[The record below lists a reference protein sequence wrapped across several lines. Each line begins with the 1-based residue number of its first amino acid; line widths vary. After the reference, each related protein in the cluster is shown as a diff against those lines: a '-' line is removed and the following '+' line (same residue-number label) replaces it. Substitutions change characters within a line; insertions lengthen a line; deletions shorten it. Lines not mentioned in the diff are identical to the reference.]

1 MCFVLFLNTTY
12 LFNWPVFLIL
22 LSLILYSYVSNTSV
36 TKSSS
41 VISQLFYSQELRS
54 TNMQINSVC
63 VCVCVTVRVEYLL
76 FIKTLN
82 MPNDSSERKAPVV
95 NLYGCSI
102 SMHRMGSF
110 C

>member
-22 LSLILYSYVSNTSV
+22 LNLILYSYVSNTSV

-41 VISQLFYSQELRS
+41 VISQLFYSQELRL

-63 VCVCVTVRVEYLL
+63 VIVRVEYLL

-95 NLYGCSI
+95 TLFGCSI

>member
-22 LSLILYSYVSNTSV
+22 LNLILYSYVSNTSV

-41 VISQLFYSQELRS
+41 VISQLFYSQELRL

-63 VCVCVTVRVEYLL
+63 VIVRVEYLL

-82 MPNDSSERKAPVV
+82 MANDSSERKAPVV
-95 NLYGCSI
+95 TLFGCSI